1 MSIREM
7 KHEARLIEWEERIAA
22 CRSSGAGVS
31 RWCREQGISAKTY
44 YRWEREVLAKAGEQY
59 AARRQRENPLFVEVS
74 PAREALPAVEPGQG
88 IAVARL
94 YTTAGELEVYRG
106 ADRETLLV
114 IMGVLKDAE

>member
-1 MSIREM
+1 MCTREM
-7 KHEARLIEWEERIAA
+7 KHEARLIEWEERIVA

-59 AARRQRENPLFVEVS
+59 AARRQSENPLFVEVG

-94 YTTAGELEVYRG
+94 YTAAGELEVYRG